1 MLTANGVKEGNG
13 LGVNDQCLTDARP
26 NAARCETDSENFW
39 LINQLYSI
47 YAVDVLTSTMQY
59 I

>member
-1 MLTANGVKEGNG
+1 MLTAKEGNG